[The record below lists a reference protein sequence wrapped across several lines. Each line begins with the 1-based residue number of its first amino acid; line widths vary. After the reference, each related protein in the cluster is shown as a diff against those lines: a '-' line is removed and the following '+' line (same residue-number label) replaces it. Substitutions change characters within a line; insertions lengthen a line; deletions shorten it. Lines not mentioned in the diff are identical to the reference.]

1 MTFIA
6 EKPPENF
13 PTKWIAKQVLIN
25 DQTAA
30 TVTKA
35 VDRGPFSVGATHS
48 TSVTNAAAQD

>member
-25 DQTAA
+25 DQTASI
-30 TVTKA
+30 VTKA
-35 VDRGPFSVGATHS
+35 VDRGGYS
-48 TSVTNAAAQD
+48 NRAAASED